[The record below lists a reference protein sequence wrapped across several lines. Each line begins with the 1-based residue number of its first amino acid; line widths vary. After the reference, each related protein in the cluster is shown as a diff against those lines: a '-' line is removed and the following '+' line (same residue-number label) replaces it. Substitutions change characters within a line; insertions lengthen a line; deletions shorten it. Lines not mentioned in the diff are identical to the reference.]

1 MYEYISGKLVR
12 KEPTFAVIE
21 AGGVGYYIRTS
32 LQTSSAIG
40 QSEHC
45 KLYIYFHV
53 REAEQTLYG
62 FVNQE
67 ERTLFLLLISIS
79 GIGPNTGLMMLSSL
93 SPAEIKSAIQEEN
106 AKLIE
111 SVKGIGAKTAQR
123 VILEL
128 KDKVQKI
135 ELIASESMRS
145 VSNLGG
151 AVSKNAD
158 KEEALQALM
167 MLGFTKSI
175 AEKSLGSVL
184 KKHGENLSVEE
195 LIRLALKTN

>member
-12 KEPTFAVIE
+12 KEPTFAIIE
-21 AGGVGYYIRTS
+21 TGGIGYHIRIS
-32 LQTSSAIG
+32 LQTSANIG
-40 QSEHC
+40 QKEFC

-62 FVNQE
+62 FENQE
-67 ERTLFLLLISIS
+67 ERALFLLLISIS
-79 GIGPNTGLMMLSSL
+79 GIGPNTGLMILSSL
-93 SPAEIKSAIQEEN
+93 SPSEIKEAILSGD
-106 AKLIE
+106 AKLIQ

-128 KDKVQKI
+128 KDKIQKLEI
-135 ELIASESMRS
+135 LGT
-145 VSNLGG
+145 SNLENQTTIPKNS
-151 AVSKNAD
+151 SKSIRS
-158 KEEALQALM
+158 EALEALM

-175 AEKSLGSVL
+175 AEKSLNMVA

-195 LIRLALKTN
+195 MIRFALKTK